1 MKKLKLVGAILLG
14 IIVIVFLGLYITDFI
29 NDEEGQMAD
38 IIMWVLIVLVFFQFA
53 TWGSDRQT
61 EKDEMGKQIKDKSGR
76 ISYYILTVLLL
87 AFWFIENI
95 VNGSLS
101 SLGNVLILTALCL
114 AVIIYPIVQYIFAR
128 KIFK

>member
-1 MKKLKLVGAILLG
+1 
-14 IIVIVFLGLYITDFI
+14 
-29 NDEEGQMAD
+29 
-38 IIMWVLIVLVFFQFA
+38 
-53 TWGSDRQT
+53 
-61 EKDEMGKQIKDKSGR
+61 MGKQIKDKSGR

>member
-1 MKKLKLVGAILLG
+1 MYEKLKLVGAILLG

-61 EKDEMGKQIKDKSGR
+61 EKMKWVNKLR
-76 ISYYILTVLLL
+76 IRVGELVT
-87 AFWFIENI
+87 
-95 VNGSLS
+95 
-101 SLGNVLILTALCL
+101 
-114 AVIIYPIVQYIFAR
+114 IF
-128 KIFK
+128 